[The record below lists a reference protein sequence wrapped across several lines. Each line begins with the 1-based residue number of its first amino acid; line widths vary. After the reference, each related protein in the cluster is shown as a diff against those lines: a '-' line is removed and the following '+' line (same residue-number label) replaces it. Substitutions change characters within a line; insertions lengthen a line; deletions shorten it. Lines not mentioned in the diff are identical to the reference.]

1 MNYLQI
7 VIRSMT
13 VFVLPALAA
22 CFYALGSMGL
32 KRSMQNGAAARRVMA
47 VSNIAM
53 ALWSVPL
60 IFVFPG
66 TWHLNAW
73 FMAIGA
79 GVALFCGR
87 IFSIKALEAGD
98 LSIVAPLLG
107 MKTVLVAVLS
117 MFFFPFEV
125 TRTLIFSAVL
135 ASVGVALLQ
144 RGPVERKAGTKKAA
158 LYAMGASFLFAITDI
173 SVQGARDLLGVG
185 YLVPT
190 LFLTVGLLVPLLGRH
205 PASPP
210 KACQSMYAGS
220 VVIGFQTMLMILVIG
235 LIGQATLV
243 NVIYSSRALWSVV
256 VDRAMGEPHIKDY
269 LFSRMAG
276 ALFVMGAVV
285 MAIVSKLN
293 AS

>member
-1 MNYLQI
+1 
-7 VIRSMT
+7 MT
-13 VFVLPALAA
+13 VFILPALAA
-22 CFYALGSMGL
+22 SLYALGSMGL
-32 KRSMQNGAAARRVMA
+32 KRSMQKGAASRRVMA
-47 VSNIAM
+47 ISNIAM
-53 ALWSVPL
+53 ALWSIPL
-60 IFVFPG
+60 IFLYPG

-87 IFSIKALEAGD
+87 IFSIKALEVGD

-107 MKTVLVAVLS
+107 MKTVLVAILS
-117 MFFFPFEV
+117 MVFFPFEV
-125 TRTLIFSAVL
+125 TTTLVLSAVL

-144 RGPVERKAGTKKAA
+144 RGPVEHKLGTKKVA

-173 SVQGARDLLGVG
+173 SVKGARELLGLG

-205 PASPP
+205 SPP
-210 KACQSMYAGS
+210 PSEARKSLYTGS
-220 VVIGFQTMLMILVIG
+220 AVIGFQTTLVVFVIG
-235 LIGQATLV
+235 LTGQAILV
-243 NVIYSSRALWSVV
+243 NIIYSSRALWSVV

-269 LFSRMAG
+269 LVSRLAG

-293 AS
+293 ASS

>member
-1 MNYLQI
+1 M
-7 VIRSMT
+7 S
-13 VFVLPALAA
+13 VFLLPGLAA
-22 CFYALGSMGL
+22 CLYAVGSMGL
-32 KRSMQNGAAARRVMA
+32 KQSMQHGAAPRRVMA

-53 ALWSVPL
+53 ALWSLPL
-60 IFVFPG
+60 IFIFPG

-73 FMAIGA
+73 FMAMGA
-79 GVALFCGR
+79 GLALFCGR

-117 MFFFPFEV
+117 MVFFPFEI
-125 TRTLIFSAVL
+125 TSTLVVSAVL
-135 ASVGVALLQ
+135 ASLGVALLQ
-144 RGPVERKAGTKKAA
+144 RGPLERKAGTKKAA

-173 SVQGARDLLGVG
+173 SVQGARDLMGVG

-190 LFLTVGLLVPLLGRH
+190 LFLTVGLLVPILGRH
-205 PASPP
+205 PAPP
-210 KACQSMYAGS
+210 KQARKGLYAGS
-220 VVIGFQTMLMILVIG
+220 AVIGFQTTLMILVIG

-256 VDRAMGEPHIKDY
+256 VDRCMGEDHIKDY
-269 LFSRMAG
+269 LISRLLG

-285 MAIVSKLN
+285 MAIISKLN
-293 AS
+293 PD